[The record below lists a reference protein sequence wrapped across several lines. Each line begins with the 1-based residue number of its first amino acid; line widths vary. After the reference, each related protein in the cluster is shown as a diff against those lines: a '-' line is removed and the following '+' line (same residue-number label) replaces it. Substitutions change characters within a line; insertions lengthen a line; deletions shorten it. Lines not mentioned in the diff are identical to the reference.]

1 MAVNPVSMQPRRGGT
16 RAVILA
22 GGQGTRL
29 RPYTSI
35 LPKPLMPI
43 GDRSI
48 LEIVIEQLGE
58 SGIDDVTLCV
68 GYLSHLIR
76 AVFDSRANG
85 SAAIEYVQEE
95 DALGTAGP
103 LRLVDG
109 LDDTFVVMN
118 GDVLSTLDFGELVR
132 YHKQQG
138 NAVTIATRD
147 RRIKID
153 YGVLHLESTSSD
165 ARIADF
171 EEKPEVTSTVSMGIY
186 VIEPWVLELIPKGRR
201 FDFPDLIQSL
211 LRRQHPVGAYRFEGM
226 WFDIGRHEDYE
237 EAVTAWERAQSENGN
252 GNGNGNGNSNGNGSR
267 NNGSKAAANANA
279 NGNGNGNGHHPAK
292 PSTSRSRSRNVAA
305 KPQAVTKR

>member
-1 MAVNPVSMQPRRGGT
+1 MAVNPIFEPPIAGRRPQGT

-48 LEIVIEQLGE
+48 LEIVIEQLSD
-58 SGIDDVTLCV
+58 SGIVDVTLCV

-76 AVFDSRANG
+76 AVFDTRADP
-85 SAAIEYVQEE
+85 SVAIRYVQEE

-103 LRLVDG
+103 LRLVDN
-109 LDDTFVVMN
+109 LDETFIAMN
-118 GDVLSTLDFGELVR
+118 GDVLTTLDFAALVR

-153 YGVLHLESTSSD
+153 YGVLRLESQRLD
-165 ARIADF
+165 ARIAEF

-186 VIEPWVLELIPKGRR
+186 VIEPWVLDLIPKGRR
-201 FDFPDLIQSL
+201 FDFPDLIQRL
-211 LRRQHPVGAYRFEGM
+211 LRHEHPVGAYRYDGM

-237 EAVTAWERAQSENGN
+237 EAVDAWEAANPRGN
-252 GNGNGNGNSNGNGSR
+252 GNGNGNGHKNNGHSVENGNGR
-267 NNGSKAAANANA
+267 A
-279 NGNGNGNGHHPAK
+279 NGNGHSAK
-292 PSTSRSRSRNVAA
+292 TVSASSPSTARSGTRATA
-305 KPQAVTKR
+305 KRRTLTK